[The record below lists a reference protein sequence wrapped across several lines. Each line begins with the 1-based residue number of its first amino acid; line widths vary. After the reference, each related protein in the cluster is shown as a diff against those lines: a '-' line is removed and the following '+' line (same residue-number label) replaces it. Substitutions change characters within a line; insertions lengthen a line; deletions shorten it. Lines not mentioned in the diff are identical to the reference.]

1 MARISKDKIDLD
13 TTLINVSV
21 ILKGFRQKLDIYTTA
36 TESTEFVD
44 WLNNNPAIHSTR
56 VEDKEKFTNKYFIFN
71 DYKKKKTICIN
82 RNEIK
87 EFEVPFISNIS
98 DIDIEFKILYVQ

>member
-44 WLNNNPAIHSTR
+44 WLNNNPAIHSYK
-56 VEDKEKFTNKYFIFN
+56 VQDKDKFTNKYFIFN

-87 EFEVPFISNIS
+87 EFEVPFISDIS
-98 DIDIEFKILYVQ
+98 DSDIEFKILYVQ